1 VKYNSISVVNLNLI
15 LYDKTMEFALTTDS
29 LAKRFGSGLTSVP
42 ALQGVNISV
51 QRGEIYSL
59 LGPNGAGKTTFIK
72 CLLGI
77 VFPTGGAGHILGFPL
92 GSLRA
97 KEKIGYLPENHR
109 YPLHLTGE
117 QVLNYFGKLS
127 GTESSVLKSRMTET
141 LTLVGMA
148 EWGNM
153 KVGKYSKGMMQRL
166 GLAQALI
173 NDPDLIILD
182 EPTDGV
188 DPVGRKEIR
197 DVLIHLKDRGKTV
210 FLNSHLLSEVERISD
225 RVAILKQG
233 QVITEGSVDV
243 LTHKKN
249 HYDIR
254 VESTFLDSAKSVL
267 GESIQSETDGLIQAE
282 FMSTEEMNAAID
294 KLRAQGVLIE
304 SLIPKRSSLEDLFIE
319 FIGTSDLHRAN

>member
-1 VKYNSISVVNLNLI
+1 
-15 LYDKTMEFALTTDS
+15 MEFALTTDS
-29 LAKRFGSGLTSVP
+29 LAKRFGTGPTSVP

-51 QRGEIYSL
+51 QRGEIYGL

-92 GSLRA
+92 GSIKA

-117 QVLNYFGKLS
+117 QVLGYFGKLS
-127 GTESSVLKSRMTET
+127 GVDNATIKARIGET
-141 LTLVGMA
+141 LSLVGMS
-148 EWGNM
+148 EWRDM
-153 KVGKYSKGMMQRL
+153 KVRKYSKGMMQRL

-197 DVLIHLKDRGKTV
+197 DVLTHLKERGKTV

-225 RVAILKQG
+225 RVAIMRQG
-233 QVITEGSVDV
+233 EVITEGSVES
-243 LTHKKN
+243 LTSKKN
-249 HYDIR
+249 QYDIR
-254 VESTFLDSAKSVL
+254 VESSALESAKHVL
-267 GESIQSETDGLIQAE
+267 GVAMQSETEGMIHAE
-282 FMSTEEMNAAID
+282 FMSTEELNAAID
-294 KLRAQGVLIE
+294 KLRRQGVLIE
-304 SLIPKRSSLEDLFIE
+304 SLVPKRSSLEDLFIE
-319 FIGTSDLHRAN
+319 LIGTPDLHRAN

>member
-1 VKYNSISVVNLNLI
+1 
-15 LYDKTMEFALTTDS
+15 
-29 LAKRFGSGLTSVP
+29 VP

-77 VFPTGGAGHILGFPL
+77 VFPTGGSGHILGMPL
-92 GSLRA
+92 GSIRA

-117 QVLNYFGKLS
+117 QVLSYFGKLS
-127 GTESSVLKSRMTET
+127 GVKHSMLKIRIDET
-141 LTLVGMA
+141 LALVGMS
-148 EWGNM
+148 EWRNM
-153 KVGKYSKGMMQRL
+153 KVRKYSKGMMQRL

-197 DVLIHLKDRGKTV
+197 DVLTHLKGQGKTV

-225 RVAILKQG
+225 RVAIMRQG
-233 QVITEGSVDV
+233 EVITEGSVEA
-243 LTHKKN
+243 LTSKKN
-249 HYDIR
+249 QYDIR
-254 VESTFLDSAKSVL
+254 VESSALEPAKAILST
-267 GESIQSETDGLIQAE
+267 SFQSETEGLIHAE
-282 FMSTEEMNAAID
+282 FMSTEELNAAID
-294 KLRAQGVLIE
+294 KLRRQGVLIE
-304 SLIPKRSSLEDLFIE
+304 SLVPKRSSLEDLFIE
-319 FIGTSDLHRAN
+319 LIGTSDLHRAN

>member
-1 VKYNSISVVNLNLI
+1 
-15 LYDKTMEFALTTDS
+15 MEFALTTDS
-29 LAKRFGSGLTSVP
+29 LAKRFGSGPTSVP

-51 QRGEIYSL
+51 ERGEIYSL

-92 GSLRA
+92 GSIKA

-117 QVLNYFGKLS
+117 QVLRYFGKLS
-127 GTESSVLKSRMTET
+127 GVEPSTLKKRIDET
-141 LTLVGMA
+141 LGLVGMT
-148 EWGNM
+148 EWRTM
-153 KVGKYSKGMMQRL
+153 KVRKYSKGMMQRL

-197 DVLIHLKDRGKTV
+197 DVLTHLKERGKTV

-225 RVAILKQG
+225 RVAIMRQG
-233 QVITEGSVDV
+233 EIITEGSVEV
-243 LTHKKN
+243 LTSRKN
-249 HYDIR
+249 QYDIR
-254 VESTFLDSAKSVL
+254 LADGFLEQAKVLLGTAFHSESE
-267 GESIQSETDGLIQAE
+267 GIIHAE
-282 FMSTEEMNAAID
+282 FLTTEEVNAAID
-294 KLRAQGVLIE
+294 KLRRQNILIE
-304 SLIPKRSSLEDLFIE
+304 SLVPKRSSLEDIFIE
-319 FIGTSDLHRAN
+319 LIGTPDLHRAN

>member
-1 VKYNSISVVNLNLI
+1 
-15 LYDKTMEFALTTDS
+15 MEFALTTDS
-29 LAKRFGSGLTSVP
+29 LAKRFGSGPTSVP

-51 QRGEIYSL
+51 KRGEIYSL

-77 VFPTGGAGHILGFPL
+77 VFPTGGSGYILGMPL
-92 GSLRA
+92 GSIQA

-117 QVLNYFGKLS
+117 QVLSYFGKLS
-127 GTESSVLKSRMTET
+127 AVDPSLLKSRIDET
-141 LTLVGMA
+141 LGLVGMS
-148 EWGNM
+148 EWRNM
-153 KVGKYSKGMMQRL
+153 KVRKYSKGMMQRL

-197 DVLIHLKDRGKTV
+197 DVLTTLKGQGKTV

-225 RVAILKQG
+225 RVAIMRQG
-233 QVITEGSVDV
+233 EVITEGSVDV
-243 LTHKKN
+243 LTRTKN
-249 HYDIR
+249 QYDIR
-254 VESTFLDSAKSVL
+254 VESASLLSAKSIL
-267 GESIQSETDGLIQAE
+267 GSAFQSETEGMMHAE
-282 FMSTEEMNAAID
+282 FMSTEELNAAID
-294 KLRAQGVLIE
+294 KLRSQGILIE
-304 SLIPKRSSLEDLFIE
+304 SLVPKKSSLEDLFIE
-319 FIGTSDLHRAN
+319 LIGSSDLHRAN

>member
-1 VKYNSISVVNLNLI
+1 
-15 LYDKTMEFALTTDS
+15 MEFALTTDS
-29 LAKRFGSGLTSVP
+29 LAKRFGTGPTSVP

-92 GSLRA
+92 GSIKA

-117 QVLNYFGKLS
+117 QVLRYFGKLS
-127 GTESSVLKSRMTET
+127 GVESST
-141 LTLVGMA
+141 LSKRIDESLALVGMS
-148 EWGNM
+148 EWRTM
-153 KVGKYSKGMMQRL
+153 KVRKYSKGMMQRL

-197 DVLIHLKDRGKTV
+197 DVLTKLKERGKTV

-225 RVAILKQG
+225 RVAIMRQG
-233 QVITEGSVDV
+233 EVITEGSVDV
-243 LTHKKN
+243 LTSRKN
-249 HYDIR
+249 QYEIR
-254 VESTFLDSAKSVL
+254 LGDGFLEQAKALL
-267 GESIQSETDGLIQAE
+267 GTAFHSEHEGLIHAE
-282 FMSTEEMNAAID
+282 FMTTEEVNAAID
-294 KLRAQGVLIE
+294 KLRRQSILIE
-304 SLIPKRSSLEDLFIE
+304 SLVPKRSSLEDIFIE
-319 FIGTSDLHRAN
+319 LIGTSDLHRAN

>member
-1 VKYNSISVVNLNLI
+1 
-15 LYDKTMEFALTTDS
+15 MEFALTTDS
-29 LAKRFGSGLTSVP
+29 LAKRFGTGPTSVP
-42 ALQGVNISV
+42 ALQGVSISV

-77 VFPTGGAGHILGFPL
+77 VYPTGGIGNILGFPL
-92 GSLRA
+92 GSIKA

-117 QVLNYFGKLS
+117 QVLNHFGKLS
-127 GTESSVLKSRMTET
+127 GVKHATLKTRIDET
-141 LTLVGMA
+141 LGLVGMS
-148 EWGNM
+148 EWRNM
-153 KVGKYSKGMMQRL
+153 KVRKYSKGMMQRL

-173 NDPDLIILD
+173 NDPDLIVLD

-197 DVLIHLKDRGKTV
+197 DVLTHLKDQGKTV

-225 RVAILKQG
+225 RVAIMRQG
-233 QVITEGSVDV
+233 TVITEGSVES
-243 LTHKKN
+243 LTSKKN
-249 HYDIR
+249 QYEIR
-254 VESTFLDSAKSVL
+254 VESSSIEPAKVILSTVYKD
-267 GESIQSETDGLIQAE
+267 EVEGLIHAE
-282 FMSTEEMNAAID
+282 FMSTEELNSAID
-294 KLRAQGVLIE
+294 KLRRQGILIE

-319 FIGTSDLHRAN
+319 LIGTSDLHRAN

>member
-1 VKYNSISVVNLNLI
+1 
-15 LYDKTMEFALTTDS
+15 MEFALTTDS
-29 LAKRFGSGLTSVP
+29 LAKRFGSGPTSVP

-77 VFPTGGAGHILGFPL
+77 VFPSGGSGHILGLPL
-92 GSLRA
+92 GSIKA

-117 QVLNYFGKLS
+117 QVLRYFGKLS
-127 GTESSVLKSRMTET
+127 GVDSGALSQRIDAT
-141 LTLVGMA
+141 LGLVGMT
-148 EWGNM
+148 EWRTM
-153 KVGKYSKGMMQRL
+153 KVRKYSKGMMQRL

-197 DVLIHLKDRGKTV
+197 DVLTHLKEEGKTI

-225 RVAILKQG
+225 RVAIMRQG
-233 QVITEGSVDV
+233 EVITEGSVTM
-243 LTHKKN
+243 LTSQKN
-249 HYDIR
+249 QYEIK
-254 VESTFLDSAKSVL
+254 VESSQAASAKAALSSAFHS
-267 GESIQSETDGLIQAE
+267 ESEGLIQAE
-282 FMSTEEMNAAID
+282 FMSTEELNMAID
-294 KLRAQGVLIE
+294 KMRAQSILIE
-304 SLIPKRSSLEDLFIE
+304 GVIPKRSSLEDLFIE
-319 FIGTSDLHRAN
+319 LIGTSDLHRAN

>member
-1 VKYNSISVVNLNLI
+1 
-15 LYDKTMEFALTTDS
+15 MEFALTTDS
-29 LAKRFGSGLTSVP
+29 LAKRFGSGVAGVP

-77 VFPTGGAGHILGFPL
+77 VFPSAGSGYILGMPL
-92 GSLRA
+92 GSIKA

-117 QVLNYFGKLS
+117 QVLGYFGKLS
-127 GTESSVLKSRMTET
+127 GVEGAELHKRIDET
-141 LTLVGMA
+141 LKLVGMSDWRA
-148 EWGNM
+148 M
-153 KVGKYSKGMMQRL
+153 KVKKYSKGMMQRI

-197 DVLIHLKDRGKTV
+197 EVLTHLKDRGKTV

-225 RVAILKQG
+225 RVAIMRKG
-233 QVITEGSVDV
+233 EVITEGSVDV
-243 LTHKKN
+243 LTSKKDQ
-249 HYDIR
+249 YEIKVDADF
-254 VESTFLDSAKSVL
+254 TAQTKTLL
-267 GESIQSETDGLIQAE
+267 GYSFRSETEGVLQAE
-282 FMSTEEMNAAID
+282 FHNKTDLNSAID
-294 KLRAQGVLIE
+294 TLRSNGVLIE
-304 SLIPKRSSLEDLFIE
+304 SIVPKRTSLEDVFIDL
-319 FIGTSDLHRAN
+319 IGTSDVQRSH

>member
-1 VKYNSISVVNLNLI
+1 
-15 LYDKTMEFALTTDS
+15 MEFALTTDS
-29 LAKRFGSGLTSVP
+29 LAKRFGSGPTSVP

-51 QRGEIYSL
+51 RRGEIYGL

-77 VFPTGGAGHILGFPL
+77 VYPTGGSGHILGLPL
-92 GSLRA
+92 GSIRA

-117 QVLNYFGKLS
+117 QVLRYFGKLS
-127 GTESSVLKSRMTET
+127 GVDSGILKKRIDET
-141 LTLVGMA
+141 LGLVGMS
-148 EWGNM
+148 EWRNM
-153 KVGKYSKGMMQRL
+153 KVRKYSKGMMQRL

-197 DVLIHLKDRGKTV
+197 DVLTHLKDQGKTV

-225 RVAILKQG
+225 RVAIMRQG
-233 QVITEGSVDV
+233 EIITEGSVEA
-243 LTHKKN
+243 LTSKKN
-249 HYDIR
+249 QYEIR
-254 VESTFLDSAKSVL
+254 VDSASIVQTKAAL
-267 GESIQSETDGLIQAE
+267 GDALHSESDGLIQAE
-282 FMSTEEMNAAID
+282 FMSTEELNTAID
-294 KLRAQGVLIE
+294 KMRSQGVLIE

-319 FIGTSDLHRAN
+319 LIGTPDLHRAN

>member
-1 VKYNSISVVNLNLI
+1 
-15 LYDKTMEFALTTDS
+15 MEFALTTDS
-29 LAKRFGSGLTSVP
+29 LAKRFGSGPTSVP

-77 VFPTGGAGHILGFPL
+77 VFPTGGAGHILGLPL
-92 GSLRA
+92 GSIKA

-117 QVLNYFGKLS
+117 QVLSYFGKLS
-127 GTESSVLKSRMTET
+127 GVKHGTLKTRIDET
-141 LTLVGMA
+141 LALVGMS
-148 EWGNM
+148 EWRNM
-153 KVGKYSKGMMQRL
+153 KVRKYSKGMMQRL

-197 DVLIHLKDRGKTV
+197 DVLTHLKGQGKTV

-225 RVAILKQG
+225 RVAIMRQG
-233 QVITEGSVDV
+233 TVITEGSVDA
-243 LTHKKN
+243 LTSKKN
-249 HYDIR
+249 QYDIR
-254 VESTFLDSAKSVL
+254 VESSALEPAKAILS
-267 GESIQSETDGLIQAE
+267 SAFQSETEGLIHAE
-282 FMSTEEMNAAID
+282 FMSTEELNTAID
-294 KLRAQGVLIE
+294 KLRRQGVLIE
-304 SLIPKRSSLEDLFIE
+304 SLVPKRSSLEDLFIE
-319 FIGTSDLHRAN
+319 LIGTSDLHRAN